1 MAINFVL
8 KTFTLLT
15 EVFHSF
21 LLLAPLVLVA
31 IVLASSDPVLG
42 FNGLVWSALIFGY
55 YVSIITIFGVLAL
68 LLENNQNLKRI
79 VDLLEAEDE
88 GDDFTG

>member
-8 KTFTLLT
+8 KAFTLLT
-15 EVFHSF
+15 EAFLSV

-31 IVLASSDPVLG
+31 IVFASPDPVLG

-68 LLENNQNLKRI
+68 LLENNQSLKRI
-79 VDLLEAEDE
+79 VDLLEAE
-88 GDDFTG
+88 GDDLTG